1 MSAGVTMNKLKFLD
15 KALKGKNFL
24 VGNTV
29 TLADVSMVT
38 TTLNWFRFYCHYE
51 NKNLFQ
57 MLLEY
62 SKA

>member
-38 TTLNWFRFYCHYE
+38 TTLNWFRFYCH
-51 NKNLFQ
+51 
-57 MLLEY
+57 
-62 SKA
+62 